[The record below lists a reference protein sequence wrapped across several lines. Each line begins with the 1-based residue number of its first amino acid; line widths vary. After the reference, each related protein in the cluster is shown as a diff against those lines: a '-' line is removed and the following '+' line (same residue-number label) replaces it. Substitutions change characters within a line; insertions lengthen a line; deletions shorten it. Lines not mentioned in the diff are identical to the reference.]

1 MNAKE
6 ATKKTLEL
14 TPEDLA
20 HLGGGALGYI
30 REIETLEAKK
40 LLGGKAKV
48 GPNTKLFCLY
58 HADGT
63 PVSISDSREGAV
75 GSAFEHELMPM
86 SVH

>member
-1 MNAKE
+1 MNQMD
-6 ATKKTLEL
+6 TKKTFTLS
-14 TPEDLA
+14 PDDLA
-20 HLGGGALGYI
+20 KLGGGAVAYI
-30 REIETLEAKK
+30 REIEGRDAIR

-48 GPNTKLFCLY
+48 APSAKLFALY

-63 PVSISDSREGAV
+63 PVSISGTWDAAM

>member
-1 MNAKE
+1 MNAND
-6 ATKKTLEL
+6 TKKLPEL
-14 TPEDLA
+14 SPEDLA
-20 HLGGGALGYI
+20 HLGGGALAYI
-30 REIETLEAKK
+30 REIEGKDAMK
-40 LLGGKAKV
+40 LLGGRKAVPAKAR
-48 GPNTKLFCLY
+48 LFCLY

>member
-1 MNAKE
+1 MNTNE
-6 ATKKTLEL
+6 SSKKIEL

-30 REIETLEAKK
+30 RQIEMPEAKR
-40 LLGGKAKV
+40 LLGGKTVVKPDA
-48 GPNTKLFCLY
+48 KLFCLY